1 MTSTAGS
8 WPRSARW
15 ALGLWLLLAVV
26 VFNVRFDWNTRMA
39 NYRFASAQIAAHR
52 QGRPVQTINEGFR
65 PMVRQSAA
73 EASRWLALIAVA
85 GTVLTIG
92 ASKSTKR
99 NA

>member
-1 MTSTAGS
+1 MTSTTGS

-39 NYRFASAQIAAHR
+39 NYRFASAQIAAHQ
-52 QGRPVQTINEGFR
+52 QGLPVQTINEGFR
-65 PMVRQSAA
+65 PMVRQSAV
-73 EASRWLALIAVA
+73 EAGRWLALIAAA